1 MWHIVSLFTFIF
13 TIGMLQYLS
22 DGRIFTFC
30 NYYQGSA
37 SSSGD
42 IPYQCRANPPNPL
55 FLSDR
60 CITIRIG
67 TPHHTLPPAA
77 KSVLPINT
85 RPALNCNSGPLF
97 HNSFYSIVLPMIKYN
112 PRNTFWIYT
121 WESSISFSSP
131 GKHNALEENGK
142 LWFRWFTSLWLSA
155 TTGRGPSGN
164 LSSRTNQS

>member
-1 MWHIVSLFTFIF
+1 
-13 TIGMLQYLS
+13 MLQYLS

-30 NYYQGSA
+30 NWSLTTIIKVLRAVAAIFRINVALILPIHFFYPTDVLQSE
-37 SSSGD
+37 SG
-42 IPYQCRANPPNPL
+42 PL
-55 FLSDR
+55 
-60 CITIRIG
+60 
-67 TPHHTLPPAA
+67 PHHTSPPAA

-121 WESSISFSSP
+121 WKSSISFSSP
-131 GKHNALEENGK
+131 GKHKALEENGK

>member
-1 MWHIVSLFTFIF
+1 MPNCFWKVVKSYCLQEHDTLNIESVTYCFSFYIHIYNWHASIPFRWKNIY
-13 TIGMLQYLS
+13 ILQLEPH
-22 DGRIFTFC
+22 

-37 SSSGD
+37 SSGGD

-112 PRNTFWIYT
+112 PRNTF
-121 WESSISFSSP
+121 
-131 GKHNALEENGK
+131 
-142 LWFRWFTSLWLSA
+142 
-155 TTGRGPSGN
+155 
-164 LSSRTNQS
+164 